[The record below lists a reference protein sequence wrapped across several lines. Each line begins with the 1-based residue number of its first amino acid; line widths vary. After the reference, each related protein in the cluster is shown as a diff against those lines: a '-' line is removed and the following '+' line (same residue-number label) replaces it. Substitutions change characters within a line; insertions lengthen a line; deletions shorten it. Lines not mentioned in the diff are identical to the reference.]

1 LDQVELPGQIISSLK
16 DPLLQ
21 KYLSL
26 NPSNIASRRIDLW
39 LSIFLEDEF
48 EAVKQ
53 GESPSAFLSEIFEG
67 ILGQTRY
74 TKVS

>member
-1 LDQVELPGQIISSLK
+1 LDKVELPGQVISSLK

-48 EAVKQ
+48 EAVEQ
-53 GESPSAFLSEIFEG
+53 GESPSLFLSEIFEG